1 MPSSTTNT
9 NTSRNVQ
16 VGPGLFG
23 FCIIASIVLA
33 ILKLT
38 NVWAISWLVVLLPV
52 LVGLGLNIALL
63 IIFFV
68 IVAIIAVVQSK

>member
-9 NTSRNVQ
+9 DSSRNVQ

-38 NVWAISWLVVLLPV
+38 NVWAISWLVVALPA
-52 LVGLGLNIALL
+52 LVGLGLIIVLF
-63 IIFFV
+63 IIFF
-68 IVAIIAVVQSK
+68 IFVAIIAAVQG

>member
-1 MPSSTTNT
+1 MPSSTTIT
-9 NTSRNVQ
+9 DSSRIVQ

-38 NVWAISWLVVLLPV
+38 NVWAISWLVVALPA
-52 LVGLGLNIALL
+52 LVGLGLIIVLF
-63 IIFFV
+63 IIFFSF
-68 IVAIIAVVQSK
+68 VAIIAAVQG

>member
-1 MPSSTTNT
+1 MPSSTTT
-9 NTSRNVQ
+9 TDSSRNVQ

-38 NVWAISWLVVLLPV
+38 NVWAISWLVVVLPT
-52 LVGLGLNIALL
+52 LVGLGLIIVLF
-63 IIFFV
+63 IIFF
-68 IVAIIAVVQSK
+68 IFVAIIAAVQG

>member
-1 MPSSTTNT
+1 MPSSTT

-16 VGPGLFG
+16 VGPGFFGICLF
-23 FCIIASIVLA
+23 ASIVLA